1 MAQVSFTAGQKSN
14 LSNVPIK
21 EGQLLFT
28 IDDKGIYLDQEN
40 ERISFLE
47 NSSKEY
53 LILIDQVTG
62 VEYKVG
68 MRNGSLITWCDLV
81 DCTLATGPNKTE
93 YNVGENFDP
102 TGITIF
108 AQYADNSR
116 MPITNYTYDKT
127 EPLTETDTNVKITC
141 TINDTVYI
149 FDIAITV
156 S

>member
-1 MAQVSFTAGQKSN
+1 
-14 LSNVPIK
+14 
-21 EGQLLFT
+21 
-28 IDDKGIYLDQEN
+28 
-40 ERISFLE
+40 
-47 NSSKEY
+47 
-53 LILIDQVTG
+53 
-62 VEYKVG
+62 

-81 DCTLATGPNKTE
+81 DCTLVTGPNKTE

-127 EPLTETDTNVKITC
+127 EPLAETDTNVKITC
-141 TINDTVYI
+141 TINDTVYT
-149 FDIAITV
+149 FNIAITV